1 MATAQ
6 KRAFNQSSMQ
16 ATNTYQTKGK
26 AMTSFVGKSLVGAIA
41 LSLLGACASQPE
53 KIQATYVSPSTYS
66 SYSCKSIVAERNSVV
81 NKVNELSGAQ
91 KKKATNDAVATG
103 VALVL
108 FWPAAF
114 LVAAGSDLEPQIA
127 SLKGNYEALTA
138 AGRQKGCFT

>member
-1 MATAQ
+1 
-6 KRAFNQSSMQ
+6 
-16 ATNTYQTKGK
+16 
-26 AMTSFVGKSLVGAIA
+26 MTSFVGKSLVGAIA